1 MKKSGLLH
9 RDISYLIASLGHGD
23 LVVVGDAG
31 LPAPPGVQVI
41 DLAVT
46 LGLPRFLDVLDAV
59 LSEMQVEAAFRASDA
74 KAIGQ
79 KMDGRLT
86 VAVAQISHEE
96 FKSRSAQARAIIRT
110 GEATPYANIGLVAG
124 VVF

>member
-9 RDISYLIASLGHGD
+9 RELSYLIASLGHGD
-23 LVVVGDAG
+23 LLVIGDAG
-31 LPAPPGVQVI
+31 LPAPPGLQVI

-46 LGLPRFLDVLDAV
+46 LGLPGFLDVLDAV
-59 LSEMQVEAAFRASDA
+59 LSEMQVEAAFRASEA
-74 KAIGQ
+74 GAIGRE
-79 KMDGRLT
+79 MDGLLS
-86 VAVAQISHEE
+86 VAVERVSHET
-96 FKSRSAQARAIIRT
+96 FKARSAQARAIIRT

>member
-9 RDISYLIASLGHGD
+9 RELSYLIASLGHGD
-23 LVVVGDAG
+23 LVVIGDAG

-46 LGLPRFLDVLDAV
+46 LGLPGFLDVLDAV
-59 LSEMQVEAAFRASDA
+59 LSEMQVEAAFRASEA
-74 KAIGQ
+74 GAIGRD
-79 KMDGRLT
+79 MDGRLS
-86 VAVAQISHEE
+86 VAVEQISHED
-96 FKSRSAQARAIIRT
+96 FKALSAEARAIIRT